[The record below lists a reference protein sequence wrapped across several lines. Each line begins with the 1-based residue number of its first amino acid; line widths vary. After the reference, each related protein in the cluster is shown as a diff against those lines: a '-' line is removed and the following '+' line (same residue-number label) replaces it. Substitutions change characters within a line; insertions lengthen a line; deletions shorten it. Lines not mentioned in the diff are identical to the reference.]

1 VYGAVAMRHRDHL
14 PGSGYEERVELHSG
28 SAGNIAGLAVM
39 DLRIGA
45 PGPTAVSGRFGGIV
59 DWAVIA
65 LEIPAAPPAP

>member
-1 VYGAVAMRHRDHL
+1 MRHRDHL